1 MEIKL
6 SFLGAAGN
14 VTGSRYLLQANG
26 STILVD
32 CGLHQERHLRE
43 RDWDDFAIDPAKID
57 VVLLTHA
64 HLDHCGYLPRLVSH
78 GFKGKVF
85 CTAATGEI
93 ARIILMDAAK
103 IQAEDAEFKNK
114 RHRKENRKSDK
125 DVTPLYSIEDV
136 AKCDPLF
143 SSVPYETPT
152 HIIDGVEATFHEA
165 GHILGASSIRLSL
178 KNNQQTRTVLF
189 SGDVGRWNRP
199 ILRDP
204 TPAHDADYVLIEST
218 YGDRT
223 HENPENKNRL
233 LCDVINS
240 TRKAGGNIIIPSF
253 AVERSQEI
261 LYHLNQLLKEDCI
274 PNLMV
279 FLDSPMAVRVTE
291 VFEKHPELFDKEM
304 LKLMK
309 KHESPFDFTGLAMT
323 STSNQSKA
331 INHIKGTVIVIAG
344 SGMCT
349 GGRIKHHLVN
359 NITRKESTILFVGY
373 QAIETLG
380 RTIVDGAAEVRILGQ
395 NYPVRA
401 RIERIHGF
409 SGHADKG
416 ELDQWLAGM
425 KKSPK
430 HVFVVH
436 GEEKSANHF
445 ANHLREKNGWKVS
458 LPRYRETVTLD

>member
-26 STILVD
+26 STLLID

-43 RDWDDFAIDPAKID
+43 RDWDDFAIAPAKID
-57 VVLLTHA
+57 AVLLTHS

-85 CTAATGEI
+85 CTTVTGEI
-93 ARIILMDAAK
+93 TRIILMDAAR
-103 IQAEDAEFKNK
+103 IQAEDAEFKKK
-114 RHRKENRKSDK
+114 RHHKENRKTDK
-125 DVTPLYSIEDV
+125 DAMPLYSIEDV
-136 AKCDPLF
+136 QECDPLF
-143 SSVPYETPT
+143 SSIPYESAT
-152 HIIDGVEATFHEA
+152 HIIDGVEATFYDA
-165 GHILGASSIRLSL
+165 GHILGAASIKLSL
-178 KNNQQTRTVLF
+178 KNSQQTRTILF

-199 ILRDP
+199 ILHDP
-204 TPAHDADYVLIEST
+204 TPAHDADYVLVEST

-223 HENPENKNRL
+223 HEDPKDKNRL

-240 TRKAGGNIIIPSF
+240 TCKAGGNIIIPSF
-253 AVERSQEI
+253 AIERSQEI

-291 VFEKHPELFDKEM
+291 VFEKHPEMFDKEV
-304 LKLMK
+304 LDLMK
-309 KHESPFDFTGLAMT
+309 KHESPFDFPGLTMT
-323 STSNQSKA
+323 RTANQSKA

-380 RTIVDGAAEVRILGQ
+380 RTIVEGATEVRILGQ
-395 NYPVRA
+395 NYPVNA

-416 ELDQWLAGM
+416 ELDRWLAGM
-425 KKSPK
+425 KKPPK

-436 GEEKSANHF
+436 GEETSASHF
-445 ANHLREKNGWKVS
+445 ANHLREKNGWQVS
-458 LPRYRETVTLD
+458 VPRYRDTVTLD